1 MEKCIY
7 IFIAVLMLERDAECH
22 VFEHDAVP
30 LGFESWPVEKLI
42 ELIVTLAPPMT
53 TAPIRRYL
61 L

>member
-1 MEKCIY
+1 
-7 IFIAVLMLERDAECH
+7 MLERDAECH

-30 LGFESWPVEKLI
+30 MGFESWPVEILI